1 MQAALSATET
11 ALAATEVQL
20 TADNQLAEA
29 DMYHA
34 QRALLSESAL
44 HDRAVELIAHEG
56 WLAADAIIQAG
67 DEWIRTLEA
76 SDQPAPELRPGTIRL
91 LTGQVWR
98 ILATDTSLADRLQ
111 EPSIL
116 VADDLG
122 PAELMRL
129 PRDKI
134 LGLVLSRSGLTAHTS
149 ILMRAWSIPTV
160 VGMDEHILYQV
171 ADGTLLALNG
181 TSGEIVIEPDADT
194 AAHLRGVADELAYRR
209 QEMRN
214 QRDHVSVTRDG
225 KHINLLANVSSF
237 TGAQAAHEWGAGGI
251 GSLRTELL
259 FSGCSTMPT
268 EDEQVS
274 MYLGVANEL
283 PNVPIVARTLDM
295 GGDKRL
301 PIFPLP
307 REDNPFLGWRGIRIG
322 LSRVDELLMPQLR
335 AMLRAAAHADLRIIA
350 PMISTLQEWRQL
362 RGLFEQAHR
371 DLLAA
376 GIPCAARPQLGVLIE
391 VPAAALIIDQLARE
405 ADFISIGS
413 NDLTQYTL
421 ACDRTNPRVAHLYQP
436 LEPVMLRLFHTIATA
451 AHLHGRTVSLCGELA
466 SDARVTALLVGLGI
480 DELSC
485 TPPALPAVRAAVR
498 DTSAAEAE
506 HLAHVALAC
515 STLDEVRDL
524 L

>member
-1 MQAALSATET
+1 
-11 ALAATEVQL
+11 
-20 TADNQLAEA
+20 
-29 DMYHA
+29 
-34 QRALLSESAL
+34 
-44 HDRAVELIAHEG
+44 
-56 WLAADAIIQAG
+56 
-67 DEWIRTLEA
+67 
-76 SDQPAPELRPGTIRL
+76 
-91 LTGQVWR
+91 
-98 ILATDTSLADRLQ
+98 
-111 EPSIL
+111 
-116 VADDLG
+116 
-122 PAELMRL
+122 
-129 PRDKI
+129 
-134 LGLVLSRSGLTAHTS
+134 
-149 ILMRAWSIPTV
+149 
-160 VGMDEHILYQV
+160 MDEHILYQV

-214 QRDHVSVTRDG
+214 QRDHASVTRDG

-237 TGAQAAHEWGAGGI
+237 TGAQAAHEWGAEGI

-274 MYLGVANEL
+274 MYLGVADEL

-307 REDNPFLGWRGIRIG
+307 HEDNPFLGWRGIRIG

-350 PMISTLQEWRQL
+350 PMISTLHEWRQL

-391 VPAAALIIDQLARE
+391 VPAAALIIEQLAHE

-436 LEPVMLRLFHTIATA
+436 LEPVMLQLFHTIATA
-451 AHLHGRTVSLCGELA
+451 AHRHGRTVSLCGELA

-485 TPPALPAVRAAVR
+485 TPPALPTVRAAVR

-506 HLAHVALAC
+506 QLAHIALAC
-515 STLDEVRDL
+515 STMDEVRDL
-524 L
+524 LGL